1 MANCRAFDDVAAQGI
16 RWRMPIPDYQ
26 TLMLPVLRIL
36 GDGADHTAAS
46 VIDALAT
53 EFKLTPEEREQL
65 VGNQRIK
72 LIASRA
78 HWAMTYLAQAGLTD
92 RPRRG
97 VWCITDEGRR
107 LLATNPG
114 RIDNTVLARYEGF
127 QSFIKRSAGEPD
139 VDEAEALEGGGDT
152 AEAAV
157 GMPSVDDLLRPML
170 EALSD
175 GKPHAFADLVE
186 SISDA
191 LHLDDEIRESSP
203 GERTDGHLQPA
214 RLDTH
219 QPGESRARRQPER
232 PRRRA
237 DRCGKVLSRIPP
249 RPGGHRHAEAR
260 LPALPELARRHGRHP
275 RRRAS

>member
-1 MANCRAFDDVAAQGI
+1 
-16 RWRMPIPDYQ
+16 MPIPDYQ

-97 VWCITDEGRR
+97 VWRITDEGRR
-107 LLATNPG
+107 LLATGPE
-114 RIDNTVLARYEGF
+114 RIDNAVLARYEGF

-139 VDEAEALEGGGDT
+139 VDEAEALESGADT

-186 SISDA
+186 SIS
-191 LHLDDEIRESSP
+191 RCP
-203 GERTDGHLQPA
+203 P
-214 RLDTH
+214 
-219 QPGESRARRQPER
+219 SR
-232 PRRRA
+232 
-237 DRCGKVLSRIPP
+237 
-249 RPGGHRHAEAR
+249 
-260 LPALPELARRHGRHP
+260 
-275 RRRAS
+275 